1 MLSHPY
7 GKASKVYY
15 CWMGIFLASLAILL
29 VEICEAKGILSP
41 DRQASCNAP
50 IAQFATKADNAST
63 GNMVISSSDAW
74 RIWERIKG

>member
-29 VEICEAKGILSP
+29 VGICEAKGILSAGK
-41 DRQASCNAP
+41 QASCNAP
-50 IAQFATKADNAST
+50 IAQFATKANRADI
-63 GNMVISSSDAW
+63 GNMVTFSSDVW